1 MYFAFGILAMPVFC
15 RLLATARHRYEP
27 RRDYVSVNM
36 VFIALVATAIAF
48 DFPSASNLQE
58 QVNRNNPVR
67 AVEFI
72 RRAGLS
78 GRMLNEYNYGGY
90 LVWAA
95 PERKVFVDGRADLL
109 SGLVF
114 LGTMSD
120 GRRWRK
126 SPRLLPD
133 KYHIDYCLLSRQS
146 AISQVFQV
154 LPGWKSVYS
163 DNMSIVFV
171 RSVSPSSPAIR

>member
-95 PERKVFVDGRADLL
+95 PERKVFVDGRADLFEWA
-109 SGLVF
+109 GVF
-114 LGTMSD
+114 GD
-120 GRRWRK
+120 YVRWSSLEEI
-126 SPRLLPD
+126 SPVTSRQVPHRLLPAVTPVC
-133 KYHIDYCLLSRQS
+133 YFAGFSSAARLEVCLLR
-146 AISQVFQV
+146 
-154 LPGWKSVYS
+154 
-163 DNMSIVFV
+163 
-171 RSVSPSSPAIR
+171 